1 MLQQSKYAFLPRVCS
16 CQTFWLPSRAFH
28 PVPIVVFFGG
38 AAHIPHPLFSFL
50 STSPPFAMSLPSM
63 LEAMNDALLGMV
75 NLDLLLL
82 LYISD
87 P

>member
-1 MLQQSKYAFLPRVCS
+1 
-16 CQTFWLPSRAFH
+16 
-28 PVPIVVFFGG
+28 
-38 AAHIPHPLFSFL
+38 
-50 STSPPFAMSLPSM
+50 MSLPSM
-63 LEAMNDALLGMV
+63 LEAMDDALLDMV